1 MNTVFSVFKG
11 SGGGGGGAGSNVD
24 AKSTTKALANSKS
37 LLATTALKENS
48 SYENLRHIRELE
60 SSINA
65 FVVNVDDG
73 DDDDDT
79 NSSSSGSQHTTIRM
93 VGGGKRC
100 ITPLTVVGNG
110 MDVGSKWDS
119 MGVSVIAAAPNG
131 SDEVDFV
138 VRSPVKVVPMDC
150 DVSTSVSCVF
160 KLSENPVI
168 ESVATPSSGDYTES
182 ASVPSSAC
190 FSSDGDISNSCNTA
204 ETADSEQYAQCPIE
218 KASIS
223 HEKSRSSSNQHTN
236 HHVTSSSGDLTHAPI
251 IASNSRGHS
260 ESNLSAS
267 KSTNRFQKRLSL
279 SGFPN
284 NSMPSVH
291 GRPSTAGG
299 ALCGGGGG
307 SSGAATGTGGEV
319 KRTRLSTHQRN
330 LSLDFR

>member
-11 SGGGGGGAGSNVD
+11 SGGGGSGNAE
-24 AKSTTKALANSKS
+24 AKSSTKTLANSKS
-37 LLATTALKENS
+37 MLATTALKENN

-73 DDDDDT
+73 DEDDDT

-100 ITPLTVVGNG
+100 ITPLAITGNGVDCGIKNGDLPAVSVISAAANG
-110 MDVGSKWDS
+110 MDV
-119 MGVSVIAAAPNG
+119 
-131 SDEVDFV
+131 VDFV
-138 VRSPVKVVPMDC
+138 VRSPVKVMPMECC
-150 DVSTSVSCVF
+150 DVPNHVECVS
-160 KLSENPVI
+160 KYIENGDS
-168 ESVATPSSGDYTES
+168 ESVNAPSSVGPSKS
-182 ASVPSSAC
+182 AAVPSAC
-190 FSSDGDISNSCNTA
+190 FSSDGDILKKC
-204 ETADSEQYAQCPIE
+204 ETATGESEQCAQCPDE
-218 KASIS
+218 KATLSLVPPRILA
-223 HEKSRSSSNQHTN
+223 QHN
-236 HHVTSSSGDLTHAPI
+236 HVASSSGDLTHAPI

-260 ESNLSAS
+260 ESNLSAT
-267 KSTNRFQKRLSL
+267 KTTNRFQKRLSL

-291 GRPSTAGG
+291 GRPATV
-299 ALCGGGGG
+299 GG
-307 SSGAATGTGGEV
+307 SLGGCGANGVAGTGGEV